1 LTVGFEFD
9 ERKSQA
15 NKAKHG
21 IDFVDAQV
29 LWDDPHR
36 IEIPARTEDEPRVLT
51 IGKIGDRHWSAV
63 ITYRRDD
70 IRLVSVRRSRN
81 EEISLYEG

>member
-1 LTVGFEFD
+1 MGFEFD

-36 IEIPARTEDEPRVLT
+36 IEIPARTEDEPRFLT

-63 ITYRRDD
+63 ITYRGDD
-70 IRLVSVRRSRN
+70 IRLVSVRRSRD
-81 EEISLYEG
+81 EELSLYEG

>member
-1 LTVGFEFD
+1 MGFEFD

-36 IEIPARTEDEPRVLT
+36 IEIPARTEDAP
-51 IGKIGDRHWSAV
+51 GF
-63 ITYRRDD
+63 
-70 IRLVSVRRSRN
+70 
-81 EEISLYEG
+81 